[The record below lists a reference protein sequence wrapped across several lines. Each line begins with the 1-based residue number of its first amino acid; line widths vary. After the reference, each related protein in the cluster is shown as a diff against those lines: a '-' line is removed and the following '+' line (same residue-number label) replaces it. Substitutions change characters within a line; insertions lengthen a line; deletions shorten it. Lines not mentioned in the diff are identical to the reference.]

1 MNPRMWTVL
10 LVVLPNAFLCE
21 ELHQRSGWMCTQ
33 LLMSRRSFLYC
44 NPAVSEDR
52 CDVYHLNGCV
62 KMKRWGRRA
71 GVHFP
76 GWHYSLHFSLL
87 CAWPLR
93 VSCLYKSLH
102 CSAYFQNVILGFII
116 FLLYYS
122 PPPPVDFLA
131 LDFLT
136 VSCKRSDDYFLF
148 AAMFLLLF
156 KKAFI
161 RALITRALLS
171 FSPRVIHSFA
181 VSWLLKHFLRG
192 GLLGFVFP
200 PF

>member
-1 MNPRMWTVL
+1 MIQHVVALTMNPRMWTVL

-62 KMKRWGRRA
+62 KMKRWGWRA

-102 CSAYFQNVILGFII
+102 CSAYFSKCDSWFHHL
-116 FLLYYS
+116 
-122 PPPPVDFLA
+122 PP
-131 LDFLT
+131 
-136 VSCKRSDDYFLF
+136 
-148 AAMFLLLF
+148 LLF
-156 KKAFI
+156 PPTPSRFPCSGLLDSLLQTKWW
-161 RALITRALLS
+161 LLS
-171 FSPRVIHSFA
+171 
-181 VSWLLKHFLRG
+181 LRRDVPAS
-192 GLLGFVFP
+192 L
-200 PF
+200 

>member
-1 MNPRMWTVL
+1 MIQHVVALTMNPRMWTVL

-62 KMKRWGRRA
+62 KMRSWGRRA

-122 PPPPVDFLA
+122 PPPSRFPCSGL
-131 LDFLT
+131 LD
-136 VSCKRSDDYFLF
+136 S
-148 AAMFLLLF
+148 LLQT
-156 KKAFI
+156 KWW
-161 RALITRALLS
+161 LLS
-171 FSPRVIHSFA
+171 
-181 VSWLLKHFLRG
+181 LRRDVPTS
-192 GLLGFVFP
+192 L
-200 PF
+200 